1 MEDGE
6 GFHERFPRLESEK
19 RRKAYR
25 HTHGGAARGPSS
37 FIRTLGGTAFA
48 ASPTVGSGIGPDL
61 LTLGRWNPHGADSR
75 ERTRVPASALA
86 GSCALPSGNR
96 APTAGGELHPALKTF
111 VVAGEPAGALYQP
124 ARSGPVRQMDG
135 SVAAAAHP
143 RRCRACPARL
153 SANRGRNVRGE
164 PRTYGMAGCSS
175 RSLPTLCGVSPAPTP
190 SGRMPSPARA
200 LLHAAAAAH
209 LRRCRACPAR
219 LSANR
224 GGSVRGKPRT
234 YRATGR
240 SAG

>member
-135 SVAAAAHP
+135 SVAAAAQLRRCRACPTRLSRTMAGTCGASPAPTSSGRTPSPAHALLHIAAAP
-143 RRCRACPARL
+143 QRRRCRACPARF
-153 SANRGRNVRGE
+153 
-164 PRTYGMAGCSS
+164 
-175 RSLPTLCGVSPAPTP
+175 
-190 SGRMPSPARA
+190 
-200 LLHAAAAAH
+200 
-209 LRRCRACPAR
+209 
-219 LSANR
+219 SANR
-224 GGSVRGKPRT
+224 GGNVRSEPRT
-234 YRATGR
+234 YLQRPHTLARTCAPAHRGGATTP
-240 SAG
+240 

>member
-1 MEDGE
+1 MEYGE

-86 GSCALPSGNR
+86 GSCTLPSGNR

-135 SVAAAAHP
+135 SVAAAAH
-143 RRCRACPARL
+143 
-153 SANRGRNVRGE
+153 
-164 PRTYGMAGCSS
+164 
-175 RSLPTLCGVSPAPTP
+175 
-190 SGRMPSPARA
+190 
-200 LLHAAAAAH
+200 

-224 GGSVRGKPRT
+224 GGNVRGEPRT
-234 YRATGR
+234 YLQRPHTLAHTCAPAR
-240 SAG
+240 CSSAPP

>member
-61 LTLGRWNPHGADSR
+61 LTLGRWNPRGADSR

-86 GSCALPSGNR
+86 GSCTLPSGNR

-135 SVAAAAHP
+135 SVAAAAHL
-143 RRCRACPARL
+143 RRYRACPARL
-153 SANRGRNVRGE
+153 PANRGGSVRGE
-164 PRTYGMAGCSS
+164 PRTYGMAGCSG
-175 RSLPTLCGVSPAPTP
+175 RSLPTLAPHLP
-190 SGRMPSPARA
+190 P
-200 LLHAAAAAH
+200 AAAH
-209 LRRCRACPAR
+209 LARTCAPAR
-219 LSANR
+219 CGDNAPS
-224 GGSVRGKPRT
+224 
-234 YRATGR
+234 
-240 SAG
+240 